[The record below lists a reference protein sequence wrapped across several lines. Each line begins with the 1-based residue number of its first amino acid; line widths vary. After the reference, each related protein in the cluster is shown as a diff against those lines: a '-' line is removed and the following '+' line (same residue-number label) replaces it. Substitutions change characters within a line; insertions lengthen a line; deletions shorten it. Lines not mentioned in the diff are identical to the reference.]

1 MKKVLIVDDDITIVR
16 FLKDLVSQRLHL
28 PCASATSLVAVKKHL
43 NNPEEFAI
51 ALVDINLPDAKKAEA
66 IDMILEHKIPVIAM
80 ISSKDDENLVKT
92 AKSKNILDFVNKE
105 IRSAFDYTMRL
116 LLFVYGFKGSQIMI
130 VDDSKTSRMQLK
142 FTLEKLPL
150 EVFEAENGKEAL
162 KVFKNN
168 PKIQLIITDQNM
180 PEMTGLELTQEVR
193 KEHNMSQLSIIGIS
207 ASSDD
212 GMSVEFLKNGAN
224 DFLTKPFFP
233 EEVLSRV
240 ISSLEMQ
247 YYVRLAQESAVRDFL
262 TGLYNRKYLFETGLK
277 LYANAQREHFSIV
290 VAMIDI
296 DYFKKINDRYGHQAG
311 DMALKLLGKLFLEE
325 FRDSDIVTRYGG
337 EEFCIILTNTQIKH
351 AAEVMDTVRKK
362 VEDMK
367 IEINNLNFRMTISIG
382 LTSDISGSFDQML
395 SRADKQLYKAK
406 NSGRNQVVF

>member
-16 FLKDLVSQRLHL
+16 FLKDLVSQRLRL
-28 PCASATSLVAVKKHL
+28 PCESATSLAAVQKHL
-43 NNPEEFAI
+43 KNPEEFAI
-51 ALVDINLPDAKKAEA
+51 AFVDINLPDAKKAEA
-66 IDMILEHKIPVIAM
+66 IDLILEEEIPVIAM
-80 ISSKDDENLVKT
+80 ISSDEDENLIKT
-92 AKSKNILDFVNKE
+92 VKSKNILDFVNKE
-105 IRSAFDYTMRL
+105 TRSAFDYTMRL

-142 FTLEKLPL
+142 YTLEKLPL

-162 KVFKNN
+162 NVFKNN

-212 GMSVEFLKNGAN
+212 GMSVAFLKNGAN

-247 YYVRLAQESAVRDFL
+247 YYVHLAQESAVRDFL
-262 TGLYNRKYLFETGLK
+262 TGLYNRKYLFEAGLK
-277 LYANAQREHFSIV
+277 LYANAKREHFSII

-311 DMALKLLGKLFLEE
+311 DKALKFLGKLFLEE
-325 FRDSDIVTRYGG
+325 FRDSDIATRYGG

-362 VEDMK
+362 VENMK
-367 IEINNLNFRMTISIG
+367 IELNNLNFRMTISIG
-382 LTSDISGSFDQML
+382 LSNDISGSFDQML